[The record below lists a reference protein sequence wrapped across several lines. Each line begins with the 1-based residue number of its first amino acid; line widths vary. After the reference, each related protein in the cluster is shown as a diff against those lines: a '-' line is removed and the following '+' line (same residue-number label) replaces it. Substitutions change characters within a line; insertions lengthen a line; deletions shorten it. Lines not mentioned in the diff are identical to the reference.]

1 MVKAEDLVKEQQDR
15 DKIRKQIYKKVYK
28 NIETKIVQSS
38 KINLYNC
45 WYQVPEFMIN
55 YPLYNINECAE
66 YIIKK
71 LKKNGF
77 TYNLLQNNIILISW
91 SK

>member
-1 MVKAEDLVKEQQDR
+1 MVKAEDLVKEQQNR

-55 YPLYNINECAE
+55 YPLYNINECTE